1 MFKKSI
7 LVAAASA
14 AFIGI
19 SGVCSAASFTG
30 WDQAVMPPSARQHAD
45 YRYPYI
51 RIGAGAYD
59 FNNEKFEVGTVG
71 NTTAPLAK
79 IDSSKVTPFYNL
91 AVGYAFYNPRE
102 NIVTKIFGHDN
113 AVELQLD
120 YFNFTRK
127 TSNSNLGTGRIWY
140 IDGSGV
146 VIPFAEP
153 LQNFQL
159 NAKHR
164 YINAGLYYRGGWI
177 TSNPKITFMPRAGAV
192 ITNLNEKY
200 DYTVQYMAGGTS
212 FRTDKEEY
220 KADTYYYGLAG
231 GGRLQY
237 SVQPQFAVF
246 GDLEA
251 QLLYVSSKLN
261 ADQNIAI
268 EATPSA
274 AVTPIQNKHSQV
286 TYRAILAVGAQYKIN
301 RKITSPSIE
310 AKIGVDRWGYDP
322 RVVPSNNANSGPV
335 HLASDQR
342 VNYFANIGV
351 TVPIG

>member
-7 LVAAASA
+7 LVVATGAV
-14 AFIGI
+14 FIGI

-30 WDQAVMPPSARQHAD
+30 WDKAVMPPSTRQHVD

-51 RIGAGAYD
+51 RVGVGAYK
-59 FNNEKFEVGTVG
+59 FNKEKFEVGTVG

-102 NIVTKIFGHDN
+102 NIVTKVFGHDN

-127 TSNSNLGTGRIWY
+127 TSSSNLGTGRIWY
-140 IDGSGV
+140 TDGSGSF
-146 VIPFAEP
+146 IPFAEP

-177 TSNPKITFMPRAGAV
+177 TSNPRVVFMPRAGAI

-200 DYTVQYMAGGTS
+200 DYTVQYTAGAPNT
-212 FRTDKEEY
+212 FTDKEEY
-220 KADTYYYGLAG
+220 KINTYYYGLAG

-237 SVQPQFAVF
+237 NMKPQFAVF

-251 QLLYVSSKLN
+251 QLLYASSK
-261 ADQNIAI
+261 
-268 EATPSA
+268 
-274 AVTPIQNKHSQV
+274 
-286 TYRAILAVGAQYKIN
+286 
-301 RKITSPSIE
+301 
-310 AKIGVDRWGYDP
+310 
-322 RVVPSNNANSGPV
+322 
-335 HLASDQR
+335 
-342 VNYFANIGV
+342 
-351 TVPIG
+351 